1 MKLIDMGTVL
11 RWSIAVA
18 LGTALLA
25 YSGHWWGKAIAH
37 ERAEFV
43 AYKTKIMAQAS
54 EQEATQKRT
63 YALEIRG
70 VGIGIY
76 HDHQSEIWKLIK
88 RRVIILSQYT
98 PETQKTM
105 MLLLTRAKQVETLKS
120 E

>member
-76 HDHQSEIWKLIK
+76 HDHQSEICGCFSSL
-88 RRVIILSQYT
+88 LAYT
-98 PETQKTM
+98 VCTQATV
-105 MLLLTRAKQVETLKS
+105 RCWCCR
-120 E
+120 